1 MLPPLLLSVAYS
13 LILRNTIVK
22 RQEKE
27 KNEGDK
33 GGKSALKE
41 QKLQ

>member
-27 KNEGDK
+27 KMKVIK
-33 GGKSALKE
+33 GEKVP
-41 QKLQ
+41 